1 MTDEELIEI
10 IADCYWQDEGSPFN
24 VETVAENILRR
35 LREKGFDI
43 VAREGEA

>member
-10 IADCYWQDEGSPFN
+10 IAEAYFLDEGSPFN
-24 VETVAENILRR
+24 VDTVAENILRR